1 MLDALFAKA
10 STPVFRVIALIV
22 TLAMGYILSV
32 QGAQLQ
38 NQHAPRGVVSL
49 EFAAT
54 GQNAREIVDSWK
66 SPRLKRAA
74 YRQVALDFIF
84 IPAYVALLIAIAL
97 SAKRAANA
105 ASLTSLAWAAG
116 LAACG
121 ALAAGVFDCLE
132 NIGLLAM
139 IAGCISTPV
148 AFLTALFATAKF
160 AFAITVMATALLT
173 FIVA

>member
-22 TLAMGYILSV
+22 TLAMMYILSV
-32 QGAQLQ
+32 QGAQLR
-38 NQHAPRGVVSL
+38 NQHAPHGVLSL
-49 EFAAT
+49 EFAWT
-54 GQNAREIVDSWK
+54 GTNAQEIVDSWK
-66 SPRLKRAA
+66 SPRVKRAA

-97 SAKRAANA
+97 SSKRAANA
-105 ASLTSLAWAAG
+105 AGLTSLAWIAG
-116 LAACG
+116 LSACG
-121 ALAAGVFDCLE
+121 ALAAGIFDCLE

-139 IAGCISTPV
+139 IAGCVNSPV
-148 AFLTALFATAKF
+148 ALLTALFAGAKF
-160 AFAITVMATALLT
+160 ALAIAVMAVGLLT

>member
-1 MLDALFAKA
+1 MLDALFARA

-22 TLAMGYILSV
+22 TLAMMYILAV
-32 QGAQLQ
+32 QGGQLR
-38 NQHAPRGVVSL
+38 NQHAPHGVLSL
-49 EFAAT
+49 EFAWT
-54 GQNAREIVDSWK
+54 GTNAQEVVDSWK
-66 SPRLKRAA
+66 SPRVKRAA

-84 IPAYVALLIAIAL
+84 IPAYAALLLAIAL

-105 ASLTSLAWAAG
+105 AGLTSLAWTAG

-121 ALAAGVFDCLE
+121 AVAAGIFDCLE

-139 IAGCISTPV
+139 IAGCINTPA
-148 AFLTALFATAKF
+148 AFLTALFASAKF
-160 AFAITVMATALLT
+160 ALIVATMAVALLT